1 MAKKYL
7 DDNGLLYL
15 WGKIKEKFALK
26 THTHTKSEITDFPTS
41 ITPTSH
47 THGNIQNGGTLQST
61 DITIANGDKIVITD
75 SSNSNKVA
83 RASLS
88 FDGTTTTKAL
98 TPKGT
103 FETFLTSADVPEGAS
118 ASTTTPKMDGT
129 AAIGTETGFARGDHV
144 HPSDTSRVPTTRKVN
159 GKALS
164 SDVTIELSDLNSN
177 IAVLDPTH
185 SGTDYVKI
193 TDATESEESGTGFS
207 YNVALD
213 SAVIKGVQM
222 NSTDLTKDSNGK
234 VDIPVFTGATSSANG
249 TVGLV
254 PAPASSSTTSA
265 SYLSA
270 DGGFHKL
277 VLSKS
282 TSKTKQSVT
291 LHKDTNTTANL
302 IASVELA
309 VASTTAAGIITAD
322 DKTKL
327 NSITMTNGIID
338 SSCLPSFVDDV
349 IEAYA
354 RANQTELGSAWLATE
369 SATGTVITPEAGK
382 IYVLMNSSTNYEQNT
397 QFRWGGTAYVQLND
411 SGCTSITN
419 AEIDTIV
426 AQ

>member
-7 DDNGLLYL
+7 DYDGLLYF
-15 WGKIKEKFALK
+15 WQSIKSLFVADV
-26 THTHTKSEITDFPTS
+26 TY
-41 ITPTSH
+41 
-47 THGNIQNGGTLQST
+47 
-61 DITIANGDKIVITD
+61 D
-75 SSNSNKVA
+75 SSTNYIKKTK
-83 RASLS
+83 
-88 FDGTTTTKAL
+88 GGQTT
-98 TPKGT
+98 
-103 FETFLTSADVPEGAS
+103 DVVQLPSGVS
-118 ASTTTPKMDGT
+118 PSTTTPNMDGT
-129 AAIGTETGFARGDHV
+129 AATGTETAFARGDHV

-309 VASTTAAGIITAD
+309 VASTTTAGIITAD

-354 RANQTELGSAWLATE
+354 RPNQTELGSTWLATG
-369 SATGTVITPEAGK
+369 SASGTVITPETGK
-382 IYVLMNSSTNYEQNT
+382 IYILMNSSTNYEQNT

-411 SGCTSITN
+411 SGCTAITN
-419 AEIDTIV
+419 SEIDTILGTES
-426 AQ
+426 